1 MIAAV
6 VEQVVDA
13 TNFIAESKASK
24 EALKSANILKSL
36 NINAIIEGESGNGKL
51 TLAKLVLPNS
61 LIIESHKIA
70 EFENLEPNSSVII
83 KDFNK
88 VTNLYKFKE
97 VMSEKNIRVIATSNE
112 ILRDEIADRFF
123 GIRIFIPKLKDRPE
137 DIKLLAK
144 KFLDE
149 AKEVFGEPN
158 KEIDLDSIELDLS
171 KNSYSLKRSIFLAF
185 LFDTIKDGE
194 IIKIIEHF
202 LQDKVGNG
210 DDYREFL
217 YLYEIPLIKVSLD
230 KFKSQLKVSEKLG
243 INRNTLR
250 KKITSYKENL

>member
-1 MIAAV
+1 MTAV
-6 VEQVVDA
+6 VEQVVDV

-24 EALKSANILKSL
+24 EALKSANILKSI
-36 NINAIIEGESGNGKL
+36 NINAVIEGESGNGKL
-51 TLAKLVLPNS
+51 TLAKLILPNS
-61 LIIESHKIA
+61 IVIEAHKMSD
-70 EFENLEPNSSVII
+70 FENLEPNSSVII

-97 VMSEKNIRVIATSNE
+97 LVQEKSIRIIATSNE
-112 ILRDEIADRFF
+112 TLRDEIADRFF
-123 GIRIFIPKLKDRPE
+123 GIRIYIPKLKDRAE
-137 DIKLLAK
+137 DIKFLAE
-144 KFLDE
+144 KFLNE
-149 AKEVFGEPN
+149 AKDIFGEPN
-158 KEIDLDSIELDLS
+158 KEIDLDSIDFDLS

-185 LFDTIKDGE
+185 LFDTIKDNE
-194 IIKIIEHF
+194 IIKIIEHY
-202 LQDKVGNG
+202 LQDRVGNG